1 MYTAIV
7 ENNGS
12 QQYRATSRGYEFVM
26 GQSGA
31 NPIETLLAGLCACVS
46 HHVRDRLIEKKIAF
60 SKFAVKA
67 DAELVADGLSIA
79 RIVLAIEV
87 RGAVVTA
94 AQGDD
99 LIEQSRQ
106 CPLYG
111 TLVKG
116 TVIEIGCKS
125 VSP

>member
-1 MYTAIV
+1 MYTALV

-31 NPIETLLAGLCACVS
+31 NPIETLLAGLCACVA
-46 HHVRDRLIEKKIAF
+46 HHVRDRLIERKIVF
-60 SKFAVKA
+60 TKFAIKA
-67 DAELVADGLSIA
+67 DAELTEDGLAIAIIGISID
-79 RIVLAIEV
+79 VSC
-87 RGAVVTA
+87 GALTA

-99 LIEQSRQ
+99 LIEQSRH
-106 CPLYG
+106 CPLYN

-116 TVIEIGCKS
+116 TVIEIGCRS